1 MEKNYLLPY
10 RYKKIGL
17 YMFIPFCAFFMYLV
31 CTDSFYSIGFEMPLF
46 AVVADF
52 PAEIVD
58 TKFFG
63 IVHNSPFD
71 EIALLGML
79 ASLAFIALS
88 KEKDEDEMTGYIRMQ
103 SFVWSLWATTAF
115 CAFGILFIFGL
126 SYLYFTYLAVFLMPI
141 VYIAK
146 FNMTMRKIR
155 KQDNEK

>member
-17 YMFIPFCAFFMYLV
+17 CMFIPFCAFFICLF
-31 CTDSFYSIGFEMPLF
+31 CTGNIYSTGFEMPLF

-52 PAEIVD
+52 PAEV
-58 TKFFG
+58 KFG

-88 KEKDEDEMTGYIRMQ
+88 KEKDEDEMTGHIRMQ

-115 CAFGILFIFGL
+115 CAFVILFVFGL
-126 SYLYFTYLAVFLMPI
+126 SYLCFTYLAVFLMPI

>member
-17 YMFIPFCAFFMYLV
+17 YMFIPFCAFFIYLV
-31 CTDSFYSIGFEMPLF
+31 CTDNFGFYFGAETPLF
-46 AVVADF
+46 AVAAQF
-52 PAEIVD
+52 PFEEI
-58 TKFFG
+58 TFFG

-71 EIALLGML
+71 EIALLGIL
-79 ASLAFIALS
+79 VSLAFIALS
-88 KEKDEDEMTGYIRMQ
+88 KERDEDEMTGHIRMQ

-126 SYLYFTYLAVFLMPI
+126 YYLYFTYLAVFLMPI

-146 FNMTMRKIR
+146 FNLAMREIR
-155 KQDNEK
+155 REDNEK